1 MFFSM
6 FSCFA
11 IPLNSCGLDYRT
23 FDLLSC
29 SVHLSLPV
37 HRQRDGNLS
46 ISYVELSGVKLCA
59 SCMVCVVANQSLC
72 NHESMWCEHK

>member
-1 MFFSM
+1 MFFSL

-11 IPLNSCGLDYRT
+11 IPLNSCGLDNRI

-37 HRQRDGNLS
+37 RRQLDGNLS
-46 ISYVELSGVKLCA
+46 ISYVELSGVKTLC
-59 SCMVCVVANQSLC
+59 SMSGVRCSQS
-72 NHESMWCEHK
+72 EFM